1 MSHDFSPHP
10 GTVAI
15 LGVPL
20 DDNSS
25 YLRGPAQA
33 PDLIRR
39 ALNCDSANLWAENG
53 LDLGLAGVIHDAGN
67 VALVAGDPDVV
78 AKIEAAADRI
88 LASGM
93 PLVSLGGDHSVTYPL
108 LRALS
113 KHHPKL
119 TIVHFDAHPDLYDEL
134 LDNRLS
140 HAGPFAR
147 IMEEGLASR
156 LIQVGIRTI
165 NGHQRAQAQKFGVET
180 ITMRNLDRL
189 RSLKVDGPLY
199 ISVDLDA
206 MDPAFVPGISHHEPA
221 GMSVRE
227 LLDAIQH
234 LGGQLVGADVL
245 EYNPVRDRDDQSA
258 MVAAKILKELIAKI
272 LYQGRDA
279 FPDWP

>member
-39 ALNCDSANLWAENG
+39 AMYCDSANLWAENG
-53 LDLGLAGVIHDAGN
+53 LDLGLAGVMHDAGN
-67 VALVAGDPDVV
+67 VELVAADPDAV

-88 LASGM
+88 LATGM

-108 LRALS
+108 LRAFS

-140 HAGPFAR
+140 HACPFAR
-147 IMEEGLASR
+147 IMEQGLASR

-180 ITMRNLDRL
+180 ITMRHLDRL

-206 MDPAFVPGISHHEPA
+206 MDPAFVPGISHHEPG

-234 LGGQLVGADVL
+234 LGGQLVGADVV

-272 LYQGRDA
+272 RYQGRDA